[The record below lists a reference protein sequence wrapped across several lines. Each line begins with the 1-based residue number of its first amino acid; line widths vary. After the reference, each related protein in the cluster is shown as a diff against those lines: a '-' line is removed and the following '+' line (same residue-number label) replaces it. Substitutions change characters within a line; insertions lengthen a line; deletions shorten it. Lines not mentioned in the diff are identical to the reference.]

1 MSQRL
6 TDRLGRTIE
15 APVAG
20 NRIVY
25 DFEVKGFGVRIT
37 KAGARAWVINYR
49 ANGRQRRATIGD
61 VADWP
66 VQLAR
71 EQAKSM
77 KRLVDQGCD
86 PVTERAVARQ
96 APTVA
101 DLVDRYEADVLP
113 KKAPRSHGEDRAL
126 GRRLVARLGQLK
138 VAAVRHAD
146 LDQLHREIS
155 RAGTPIRANRVI
167 SLASRLFNLAIK
179 WGWRADNPCRGI
191 ERNPERPRARYL
203 TPSELVR
210 LAAALDAHPEQP
222 SADVVRLLLLTGAR
236 RGEVL
241 RATWDMFD
249 LVAGVWTKP
258 SAATKQRREHRI
270 PLSAAAMQILARRR
284 EAAGDSPFLFPGASP
299 DRPQGDLK
307 RFWRTV
313 CRQAQI
319 EGARVHD
326 WRHSHA
332 SILASAGLSLPV
344 IGALLGHTAPD
355 DYDPLRHLLDDPL
368 RQASERVAEVL
379 AGGQSAEIVPLPDE
393 RQRG

>member
-1 MSQRL
+1 MSLRL

-25 DFEVKGFGVRIT
+25 DSEVKGFGVRIT

-101 DLVDRYEADVLP
+101 DLVDRYEVDVLP

-210 LAAALDAHPEQP
+210 LAAALDARPEQP
-222 SADVVRLLLLTGAR
+222 SADVIRLLLLTGAR

-270 PLSAAAMQILARRR
+270 PLSAPAVQILARRR
-284 EAAGDSPFLFPGASP
+284 EAAGDSPFLFPGAA

-313 CRQAQI
+313 CREAQI
-319 EGARVHD
+319 AGARIHD
-326 WRHSHA
+326 CRHSHA

-344 IGALLGHTAPD
+344 IGACLGTPARRP
-355 DYDPLRHLLDDPL
+355 RTVT
-368 RQASERVAEVL
+368 RICSTTRCTGVRAGCGGM
-379 AGGQSAEIVPLPDE
+379 AGGQSAEVVAHPTKRL
-393 RQRG
+393 RG